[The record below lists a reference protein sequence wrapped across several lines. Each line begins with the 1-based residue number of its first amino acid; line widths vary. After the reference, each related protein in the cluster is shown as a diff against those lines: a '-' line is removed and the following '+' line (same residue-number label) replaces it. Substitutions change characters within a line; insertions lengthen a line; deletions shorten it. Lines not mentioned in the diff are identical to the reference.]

1 MEEEIKKIKGDLI
14 THQIQLSVLQ
24 SELREVQRLLRV
36 VSDKYYLLAQFI
48 K

>member
-1 MEEEIKKIKGDLI
+1 MEEEIKKLKDDMI

-24 SELREVQRLLRV
+24 TELRECQRLLRV